1 MLWAAIFAATFFII
15 YASRTIFIGNTA
27 FGGPDSIKIYYT
39 IFLVFH
45 INLATIGGVLGLIQ
59 ILRPSK
65 INLIFIENWTY
76 CFNYL
81 VLYSYY
87 WCGSI
92 FTFIHLISRWRN
104 DFIN

>member
-65 INLIFIENWTY
+65 INLIFIEKLDLLLQL
-76 CFNYL
+76 FGSLQLLL
-81 VLYSYY
+81 VWQYIYFYTSY
-87 WCGSI
+87 I
-92 FTFIHLISRWRN
+92 QAAKQHH
-104 DFIN
+104 